1 MITQRRRNVNECPR
15 ASRATSPATSP
26 ERELKPRSAIHSP
39 TKQKCGVAGSS
50 PCKRVMILSSRPPTA
65 PPSAFSMPPASSDED
80 MATRGGGG
88 GGGYAAGAAAQAAEN
103 SSESAAFV
111 SCESADE
118 FVHQSP
124 PARPPPARLPML
136 SGGRRR
142 SLSTVADRAQKDGL
156 KKLGMGSDSDG
167 EDDDGIEGD
176 QSPVRR
182 RRAGGLP
189 PFQKGLGS
197 PSRRARRDRQQQQ
210 PLERPDPDEE
220 ERVVTPVK
228 PRRLARKALTPVAEP
243 GETPYRLRQQREGPA
258 TPNSRVEPMRRLDSF
273 ASP

>member
-1 MITQRRRNVNECPR
+1 MRGD
-15 ASRATSPATSP
+15 S
-26 ERELKPRSAIHSP
+26 SAGIEGFA
-39 TKQKCGVAGSS
+39 K
-50 PCKRVMILSSRPPTA
+50 
-65 PPSAFSMPPASSDED
+65 
-80 MATRGGGG
+80 
-88 GGGYAAGAAAQAAEN
+88 YAEEIG
-103 SSESAAFV
+103 AFV

-142 SLSTVADRAQKDGL
+142 SLSTVAARAQKDGL
-156 KKLGMGSDSDG
+156 KKLGMGSDSD
-167 EDDDGIEGD
+167 EDDGIEEE

-182 RRAGGLP
+182 RKAGGLP
-189 PFQKGLGS
+189 PYQKGPGS
-197 PSRRARRDRQQQQ
+197 PSRRARRDRQQQ

-243 GETPYRLRQQREGPA
+243 GETPYKLRQQREGSATPNSCVEPMRRLDSFASPA